1 MATSLWVCSV
11 AEPFFILPT
20 LDVLNF
26 EGLLGVML
34 LGNKGFHTGGVRG
47 AIMILI
53 GPRIRDYVFRQLAVP
68 LTRALRSA
76 LAWAPPMAATVLGDT
91 WR

>member
-1 MATSLWVCSV
+1 M
-11 AEPFFILPT
+11 AEPFFILPA
-20 LDVLNF
+20 LDMLNF

-34 LGNKGFHTGGVRG
+34 LGDKGFHTGGVRG
-47 AIMILI
+47 AIMFFIV
-53 GPRIRDYVFRQLAVP
+53 PRIRDYVFRQLAVP

-76 LAWAPPMAATVLGDT
+76 LAWAPPMAATVMDDT